1 MAPLNRYLINN
12 VEDIVF
18 FLDFKVLNFNNLL
31 SCSRNAQVTFGEKPQ
46 LKITSFQNYKHGY
59 LIQT

>member
-18 FLDFKVLNFNNLL
+18 FIDSNGFNSDYDHML
-31 SCSRNAQVTFGEKPQ
+31 SSVEMREQ
-46 LKITSFQNYKHGY
+46 LSKIISFSNYEN
-59 LIQT
+59 IDI